1 MTNKEAIARIT
12 QNIGAALFHAAISHD
27 EEVLQDT
34 RLDVE
39 AFKMAIKALENERPK
54 GHWLDRN
61 GERTGDQYD
70 VVCSECTNWSE
81 YASDFC
87 MNCGARMIEDDGS
100 DALDTAA
107 KALTAQDLTEPN
119 NNLEG
124 WVPCGER
131 MPSEDGHYL
140 VTLDFD
146 YGRAIE
152 MGWLLGGEWVNENS
166 HVTIAWQPLPEAYK
180 GGK

>member
-1 MTNKEAIARIT
+1 MTNKEAAARIRR
-12 QNIGAALFHAAISHD
+12 ALNVPHRLEGLVLVD
-27 EEVLQDT
+27 EES
-34 RLDVE
+34 
-39 AFKMAIKALENERPK
+39 AIKAVSALEAERSK

-61 GERTGDQYD
+61 GERTGDHYA
-70 VVCSECTNWSE
+70 VFCSECTNWSE

-87 MNCGARMIEDDGS
+87 MNCGARMIEDGGS

-107 KALTAQDLTEPN
+107 KALTVQDLTKPN

-124 WVPCGER
+124 WIPCDER
-131 MPSEDGHYL
+131 MPDKDGHYL

-152 MGWLLGGEWVNENS
+152 MGWLLDGEWVNENS
-166 HVTIAWQPLPEAYK
+166 HVTIAWQPLPEPYR
-180 GGK
+180 GGASK